1 MPQRDNQAY
10 QQLKREIL
18 NRRFSNLNPM
28 QREAVFAAEGPVLIL
43 AGAGSG
49 KTTVLI
55 HRIANLLQYGT
66 ASSRGD
72 DMPYLSEEDWRL
84 LEQCAAD
91 GSFMERAGQL
101 IAHDVPAP
109 WNILAITFTNKAA
122 GELRARLA
130 AMLGNRGEDVHAA
143 TFHAACSRI
152 LHSEIEALGYGSNF
166 TIYDSDDSV
175 RVIKDAMAELN
186 INDKNFS
193 PKALLGNISRA
204 KDKLYSPDDLRRA
217 AGDNFALQVTSR
229 VYARYQQMLRDA
241 NALDFDDIIL
251 LTVKLFQQ
259 FPQVLQKYQHRYRY
273 IMVDEYQDTNHAQ
286 YLLVSLLAGGH
297 GNLCVVGDD
306 DQSIYKFRGATIEN
320 ILSFEQQFGDT
331 KVIRLEQNYRSTGT
345 ILDAANAVISRNSQR
360 KGKTLWTQNSRGEKV
375 LYHKAADEQ
384 REAHFIA
391 GAIRKNHEKGAKYS
405 DHAILYRMNALS
417 STIEQM
423 FIRQGIPYRII
434 GGLKFFD
441 RKEVKDILA
450 YLAVLNNPDDSL
462 RLRRIINEPKRGIGE
477 ATLNTAQQVA
487 DSLGQSLYRTLQ
499 TAEEYVPLSSKA
511 KALMTFTAML
521 DGIAETVDEV
531 PLIETLEA
539 VLDQSGYV
547 RALEAKN
554 DMESRGRLEN
564 IGELKTTV
572 LKYMEETEEP
582 SLSGFLEEIALYT
595 DLDNLSEDDD
605 KVVLMTLHSAKGLE
619 FPYVFITG
627 MEEGIFP
634 GQQAIFE
641 PKELEEERRLAYVG
655 ITRAKKELTLTGAAQ
670 RMLFGRTTRNRP
682 SRFIGE
688 IPNELLKTEDETER
702 FGSYQAERSAF
713 GGRSSYG
720 GNYNSS
726 YGGYGARQGSGGQA
740 PRPTTVSIPPAPRPR
755 PAAPAAEPFS
765 FKTGDR
771 VYHKTFGEG
780 SILKIEPM
788 GGDHLL
794 TIHFDSVGAKRLMAT
809 FARLEKR

>member
-1 MPQRDNQAY
+1 MPQHDNQTY
-10 QQLKREIL
+10 QQLKRAIL
-18 NRRFSNLNPM
+18 QRRFSHLNPM
-28 QREAVFAAEGPVLIL
+28 QRQAVLAVEGPVLIL

-55 HRIANLLQYGT
+55 HRIACLLQFGL
-66 ASSRGD
+66 ASVRQD
-72 DMPYLSEEDWRL
+72 DMPPLSEEDWRI
-84 LEQCAAD
+84 LELAAAD
-91 GSFMERAGQL
+91 GSYMERAGQL

-130 AMLGNRGEDVHAA
+130 GMLGTRGEDVHAA

-152 LHSEIEALGYGSNF
+152 LRAEIEALGYNRNF
-166 TIYDSDDSV
+166 TIYDTDDSV
-175 RVIKDAMAELN
+175 RVIKDAMAELH
-186 INDKNFS
+186 ISDKNFA

-204 KDKLYSPDDLRRA
+204 KDKMLTPEGLRQS
-217 AGDNFALQVTSR
+217 AGDNFALQVTAR
-229 VYARYQQMLRDA
+229 IYGRYQQMLKDA

-259 FPQVLQKYQHRYRY
+259 FPEVLQKYQRRYRY

-286 YLLVSLLAGGH
+286 YLLVSLLAAH
-297 GNLCVVGDD
+297 GNLSVVGDD
-306 DQSIYKFRGATIEN
+306 DQRIYKFRGATIEN
-320 ILSFEQQFGDT
+320 ILSFEQQFGQT

-391 GAIRKNHEKGAKYS
+391 STIRKNHEKGAKYS

-417 STIEQM
+417 STLEQM

-477 ATLNTAQQVA
+477 ATMNTAQQVA
-487 DSLGQSLYRTLQ
+487 ESLGQSLYRTLQ
-499 TAEEYVPLSSKA
+499 TAEEYAPLSGKSR
-511 KALMTFTAML
+511 ALMEFTAMM
-521 DGIAETVDEV
+521 DGIAESVDEV
-531 PLIETLEA
+531 PLIETLEQ

-564 IGELKTTV
+564 IGELKTTI

-627 MEEGIFP
+627 LEEGIFP
-634 GQQAIFE
+634 GQQAIYE
-641 PKELEEERRLAYVG
+641 PTELEEERRLAYVG
-655 ITRAKKELTLTGAAQ
+655 ITRAKRELYLTGAAQ

-682 SRFIGE
+682 SRFVGE
-688 IPNELLKTEDETER
+688 IPGELMKTEDETER
-702 FGSYQAERSAF
+702 FGSYHSGYGERT
-713 GGRSSYG
+713 GYG
-720 GNYNSS
+720 S
-726 YGGYGARQGSGGQA
+726 GYGARQTSVYRPNKLGSSPA
-740 PRPTTVSIPPAPRPR
+740 PAPAAPRPR
-755 PAAPAAEPFS
+755 PAVPAAEPFTL
-765 FKTGDR
+765 KTGDR

-794 TIHFDSVGAKRLMAT
+794 TIHFDKVGAKRLMAT

>member
-1 MPQRDNQAY
+1 
-10 QQLKREIL
+10 
-18 NRRFSNLNPM
+18 
-28 QREAVFAAEGPVLIL
+28 
-43 AGAGSG
+43 
-49 KTTVLI
+49 
-55 HRIANLLQYGT
+55 
-66 ASSRGD
+66 
-72 DMPYLSEEDWRL
+72 
-84 LEQCAAD
+84 
-91 GSFMERAGQL
+91 
-101 IAHDVPAP
+101 
-109 WNILAITFTNKAA
+109 
-122 GELRARLA
+122 
-130 AMLGNRGEDVHAA
+130 
-143 TFHAACSRI
+143 
-152 LHSEIEALGYGSNF
+152 
-166 TIYDSDDSV
+166 
-175 RVIKDAMAELN
+175 
-186 INDKNFS
+186 
-193 PKALLGNISRA
+193 
-204 KDKLYSPDDLRRA
+204 
-217 AGDNFALQVTSR
+217 
-229 VYARYQQMLRDA
+229 
-241 NALDFDDIIL
+241 
-251 LTVKLFQQ
+251 
-259 FPQVLQKYQHRYRY
+259 
-273 IMVDEYQDTNHAQ
+273 MVDEYQDTNHAQ
-286 YLLVSLLAGGH
+286 YLLVSLLAAH

-320 ILSFEQQFGDT
+320 ILSFEQQFGQT

-391 GAIRKNHEKGAKYS
+391 STIRKNHEKGAKYS

-417 STIEQM
+417 STLEQM

-477 ATLNTAQQVA
+477 ATMNTAQQVA
-487 DSLGQSLYRTLQ
+487 ESLGQSLYRTLQ
-499 TAEEYVPLSSKA
+499 TAEEYAPLSGKSR
-511 KALMTFTAML
+511 ALMEFTAMM
-521 DGIAETVDEV
+521 DGIAESVDEV
-531 PLIETLEA
+531 PLIETLEQ

-564 IGELKTTV
+564 IGELKTTI

-627 MEEGIFP
+627 LEEGIFP
-634 GQQAIFE
+634 GQQAIYE
-641 PKELEEERRLAYVG
+641 PTELEEERRLAYVG
-655 ITRAKKELTLTGAAQ
+655 ITRAKRELYLTGAAQ

-682 SRFIGE
+682 SRFVGE
-688 IPNELLKTEDETER
+688 IPGELMKTEDETER
-702 FGSYQAERSAF
+702 FGSYHSGYGERT
-713 GGRSSYG
+713 GYG
-720 GNYNSS
+720 S
-726 YGGYGARQGSGGQA
+726 GYGARQTSVYRPNKLGSSPA
-740 PRPTTVSIPPAPRPR
+740 PAPAAPRPR
-755 PAAPAAEPFS
+755 PAVPAAEPFTL
-765 FKTGDR
+765 KTGDR

-794 TIHFDSVGAKRLMAT
+794 TIHFDKVGAKRLMAT